1 MPSLD
6 LDAAIRLLLRDRS
19 EVVGDER
26 VLRGCNELL
35 RERVD
40 TLVRELVVRR
50 LGRRRGR
57 YL

>member
-1 MPSLD
+1 VSSRLD
-6 LDAAIRLLLRDRS
+6 LDRAIRELLIDRS

-26 VLRGCNELL
+26 VIRGCGEML
-35 RERVD
+35 RDRVD

-57 YL
+57 Y

>member
-6 LDAAIRLLLRDRS
+6 LDAAIRILLRDRS
-19 EVVGDER
+19 EIVGDER
-26 VLRGCNELL
+26 VIRGCGEIL

-40 TLVRELVVRR
+40 TIVRELVVRR

-57 YL
+57 Y